1 MEERKALE
9 DSIQRMEQAQPTEVI
24 TTKVKNDE
32 IDQTGKSY
40 LDETKQILH
49 ISLEKRKKRDS
60 KILVELQTAT
70 PAFPFLATQ
79 SNIEWREH
87 AQLN

>member
-40 LDETKQILH
+40 LDETK
-49 ISLEKRKKRDS
+49 
-60 KILVELQTAT
+60 
-70 PAFPFLATQ
+70 
-79 SNIEWREH
+79 
-87 AQLN
+87 